1 MKLNYLSPEQNEHK
15 SQRSTLDKP
24 SMFENLTRCPSIFGK
39 ILLPRYC
46 NAQDTPSGGMLACTP
61 NGSLAPVSQHE
72 ETMSTPRARSLLGV
86 MLKTQ
91 DLELLQD

>member
-39 ILLPRYC
+39 ILLLQCSRHPKWGHAGLHSKRK
-46 NAQDTPSGGMLACTP
+46 L
-61 NGSLAPVSQHE
+61 GSCFTAWRDDEHAARE
-72 ETMSTPRARSLLGV
+72 EPAWGC
-86 MLKTQ
+86 
-91 DLELLQD
+91 